1 MKTYYVYLL
10 KCADNSYY
18 SSITRHLSKRMQEH
32 KAGKRNNT
40 RNRRPVQLA
49 QCLEFNSL
57 SQAVSSE
64 LSLKNQFVSSSR
76 QFE

>member
-18 SSITRHLSKRMQEH
+18 SSITRHLSKRMEEH
-32 KAGKRNNT
+32 RSGKRNNN

-49 QCLEFNSL
+49 QCMQFKTL

-64 LSLKNQFVSSSR
+64 LALRQSLVTPNA
-76 QFE
+76 

>member
-18 SSITRHLSKRMQEH
+18 SSITRHLSKRMEEH
-32 KAGKRNNT
+32 QTGKRNNT
-40 RNRRPVQLA
+40 RNRRPVKLA
-49 QCLEFNSL
+49 QCLEFKSL

-64 LSLKNQFVSSSR
+64 LALR
-76 QFE
+76 QNLMAPTG